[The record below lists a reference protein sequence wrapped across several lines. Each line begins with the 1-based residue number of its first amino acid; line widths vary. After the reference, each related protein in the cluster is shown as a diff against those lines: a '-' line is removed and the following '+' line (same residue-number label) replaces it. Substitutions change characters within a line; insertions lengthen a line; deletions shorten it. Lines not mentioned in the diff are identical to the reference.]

1 MWYRRGVFYAMLGA
15 IVVLPVWLLV
25 SRGIIFTDTGW
36 DFVGYLILAPL
47 LAVALAVVA
56 GLVWARKSVRSTRA
70 VSNLDAALLTAW
82 YLSIALFG
90 ASGDEGVAN
99 AIAVLGVLLAVA
111 SFWAAGWQLVRETRS
126 RLKSMVSSFEQ
137 QAMPRNGQGQGS
149 GPGRGPGAGSGP
161 VIRIEPPSDRRP

>member
-15 IVVLPVWLLV
+15 VVVLPVWLLI

-47 LAVALAVVA
+47 LAAALGIVA

-70 VSNLDAALLTAW
+70 VSNLDAALLSAW
-82 YLSIALFG
+82 YASIALYG
-90 ASGDEGVAN
+90 ALGDETLASVV
-99 AIAVLGVLLAVA
+99 AVLGVLLAIA
-111 SFWAAGWQLVRETRS
+111 CFWAAGWQLVRETRS

-137 QAMPRNGQGQGS
+137 QAMPRNGRR
-149 GPGRGPGAGSGP
+149 PGPGAGSGP
-161 VIRIEPPSDRRP
+161 VIRIDPPSDRRP